1 MEISVCAECGKSFY
15 QEEMIRYGDAW
26 VCAACKP
33 IFIQK
38 LKEGV
43 SVAGEMNYAGFW
55 TRFGAKFVDWLILF
69 ITFIVLNMLLI
80 PARTALADQNKLFAV
95 IYNILVIVIPA
106 VYSTWFLGK
115 YGATP
120 GKMAAKIKVVTA
132 DGGKVS
138 YARAFGRHF
147 AEWLSS
153 LVLLIGYIMAAFDE
167 QRRTLHD
174 RICNTRVIKGNRQR
188 EKKLDQL
195 SEMQRI
201 PSR

>member
-1 MEISVCAECGKSFY
+1 MEVSVCTECGKSFY

-55 TRFGAKFVDWLILF
+55 TRFGAKFVDGLILF

-153 LVLLIGYIMAAFDE
+153 LILLIGYIMAAFDD

-174 RICNTRVIKGNRQR
+174 RICNTRVIKR
-188 EKKLDQL
+188 
-195 SEMQRI
+195 
-201 PSR
+201 